1 MIRAEAPLPN
11 LPLWL
16 ATLVALGAE
25 AAMVAGLAH
34 WPARPDPP
42 SAEAPIEVS
51 LVSIAALAD
60 SAAAGT
66 VDGPRDP
73 ESADSEPV
81 VTPPAESEPAEPEPE
96 PEPESK
102 PDPPTPR
109 LVQPPDP
116 TPVPVA
122 AAQPKPKSTPKPKP
136 KPPAKAKPPKP
147 KSSPPSRAAPPK
159 VSAKPANLGRA
170 QPSGKS
176 ATTGVGSDTG
186 VGGGSASAAKGRAGT
201 GDQSPAA
208 YLNNP
213 APGYPDAA
221 RRQRQEGTVYLRV
234 LVSASGQASQVLIAG
249 SSGVSSLD
257 EAAQRAVR
265 RWRFKPAHQNGR
277 PISAWVRVPVRFKL
291 DR

>member
-1 MIRAEAPLPN
+1 MIRAEAPLPS

-16 ATLVALGAE
+16 ATLVALGTE

-51 LVSIAALAD
+51 LVSVAALAD

-66 VDGPRDP
+66 VGGPRDP

-81 VTPPAESEPAEPEPE
+81 VTPPAESEPAEPE
-96 PEPESK
+96 SK
-102 PDPPTPR
+102 PAPPTPR

-122 AAQPKPKSTPKPKP
+122 AAQPKPKTTPKPKP
-136 KPPAKAKPPKP
+136 KPPAKAKPPRP

-159 VSAKPANLGRA
+159 VSAKPADLGRIQA
-170 QPSGKS
+170 SGKS
-176 ATTGVGSDTG
+176 ATTGAGSDTG

-221 RRQRQEGTVYLRV
+221 RRQRQEGTVSLRV

>member
-81 VTPPAESEPAEPEPE
+81 VTPPAESEPAEPE
-96 PEPESK
+96 SK
-102 PDPPTPR
+102 PAPPTTR
-109 LVQPPDP
+109 LVQPPNP

-122 AAQPKPKSTPKPKP
+122 AAQPKPKTTPKP

-176 ATTGVGSDTG
+176 ATTGAGSGAG